1 MKKQY
6 VMKIIVIVAM
16 ALGLAY
22 CGYLV
27 MLYLGQNSM
36 VFPGRTADP
45 AREAEIRRYFPR
57 LEEFSVAAADGAVLR
72 GYYLPRSIHGQSAPA
87 VLYFCGNAEE
97 QTGFFLWSPNELRPY
112 VVAGLDYRGYGHSD
126 GVPSEA
132 VLKADALA
140 AYDALAQKIR
150 PETRIIVMGRS
161 LGTALAAHVAA
172 RRPVAGIILVTPF
185 ASLAGVGQESHP
197 FVPVRLLLK
206 NPFDVVPDAARITA
220 PALFLVAGA
229 DGLVPPR
236 HADRLAAAWPGPKDV
251 RVIEGTGHG
260 NIVDAPEYWKYVREF
275 VKARFEPRPQ
285 P

>member
-1 MKKQY
+1 
-6 VMKIIVIVAM
+6 MKIFVIVIT

-22 CGYLV
+22 CGYLA
-27 MLYLGQNSM
+27 MLYMGQDSM
-36 VFPGRTADP
+36 VFPGRPVDP

-57 LEEFSVAAADGAVLR
+57 LEDFTVTAADGATLR
-72 GYYLPRSIHGQSAPA
+72 GYYLPRTINGQSAPA

-112 VVAGLDYRGYGHSD
+112 AVAGVDYRGYGRSD
-126 GVPSEA
+126 GVPTEA
-132 VLKADALA
+132 VLKSDALAVYDALA
-140 AYDALAQKIR
+140 ARLGEH
-150 PETRIIVMGRS
+150 PRIVVMGRS
-161 LGTALAAHVAA
+161 LGTAMAAYVAA

-185 ASLAGVGQESHP
+185 SSLAAVGQESHP

-206 NPFDVVPDAARITA
+206 NPFDVVPDAAKVAA
-220 PALFLVAGA
+220 PVLFLVAGA
-229 DGLVPPR
+229 DRYVLPH
-236 HADRLAAAWPGPKDV
+236 HADRLAASWPGPKEV

-275 VKARFEPRPQ
+275 VKARFASPQ

>member
-1 MKKQY
+1 
-6 VMKIIVIVAM
+6 MKIFVIVIT

-22 CGYLV
+22 CGYLA
-27 MLYLGQNSM
+27 MLYMGQDSM
-36 VFPGRTADP
+36 VFPGRPVDP

-57 LEEFSVAAADGAVLR
+57 LEDFTVTAADGATLR
-72 GYYLPRSIHGQSAPA
+72 GYYLPRTINGQSAPA

-112 VVAGLDYRGYGHSD
+112 AVAGVDYRGYGRSD
-126 GVPSEA
+126 GVPTEA
-132 VLKADALA
+132 VLKSDALAVYDALA
-140 AYDALAQKIR
+140 ARLGEH
-150 PETRIIVMGRS
+150 PRIVVMGRS
-161 LGTALAAHVAA
+161 LGTAMAAYVAA

-185 ASLAGVGQESHP
+185 SSLAAVGQESHP

-206 NPFDVVPDAARITA
+206 NPFDVVPDAAKVAA
-220 PALFLVAGA
+220 PVLFLVAGA
-229 DGLVPPR
+229 DRYVPPH
-236 HADRLAAAWPGPKDV
+236 HADRLAASWPGPKEV

-275 VKARFEPRPQ
+275 VKARFASPQ

>member
-1 MKKQY
+1 MKKRQ
-6 VMKIIVIVAM
+6 VMKIFVIVFT

-22 CGYLV
+22 CGYLA
-27 MLYLGQNSM
+27 MLYMGQDSM
-36 VFPGRTADP
+36 VFPGRPVDP
-45 AREAEIRRYFPR
+45 VREAEIRRYFPR
-57 LEEFSVAAADGAVLR
+57 LENFSVTAADGATLR
-72 GYYLPRSIHGQSAPA
+72 GYYLPRTISGQPAPA

-112 VVAGLDYRGYGHSD
+112 AVAGVDYRGYGRSG
-126 GVPSEA
+126 GVPTEA
-132 VLKADALA
+132 ALKSDALAVYDALA
-140 AYDALAQKIR
+140 ARLGEH
-150 PETRIIVMGRS
+150 PRIVVMGRS
-161 LGTALAAHVAA
+161 LGTALAAYVAA

-185 ASLAGVGQESHP
+185 ASLAAVGQESHP

-206 NPFDVVPDAARITA
+206 NPFDVVPDAAKVTA

-229 DGLVPPR
+229 DRYVPPH
-236 HADRLAAAWPGPKDV
+236 HADRLAASWPGPKEV

-275 VKARFEPRPQ
+275 VKARFASPQ

>member
-1 MKKQY
+1 
-6 VMKIIVIVAM
+6 MKIFVIVIT

-22 CGYLV
+22 CGYLA
-27 MLYLGQNSM
+27 MLYMGQDSM
-36 VFPGRTADP
+36 VFPGRPVDP

-57 LEEFSVAAADGAVLR
+57 LEDFTVTAADGATLR
-72 GYYLPRSIHGQSAPA
+72 GYSLPRTINGQPAPA

-112 VVAGLDYRGYGHSD
+112 AVAGVDYRGYGRSD
-126 GVPSEA
+126 GVPTEA
-132 VLKADALA
+132 TLKSDALAVYDALA
-140 AYDALAQKIR
+140 AKLGEH
-150 PETRIIVMGRS
+150 PRIVVMGRS
-161 LGTALAAHVAA
+161 LGTAMAAYVAA

-185 ASLAGVGQESHP
+185 SSLAAVGQESHP

-206 NPFDVVPDAARITA
+206 NPFDVVPDAAKVTA

-229 DGLVPPR
+229 DRYVPPH
-236 HADRLAAAWPGPKDV
+236 HADRLAASWPGPKEV

-275 VKARFEPRPQ
+275 VKARFASPQ

>member
-1 MKKQY
+1 
-6 VMKIIVIVAM
+6 MKIFVIVIT

-22 CGYLV
+22 CGYLA
-27 MLYLGQNSM
+27 MLYMGQDSM
-36 VFPGRTADP
+36 VFPGRPVDP

-57 LEEFSVAAADGAVLR
+57 LEDFTVTAADGATLR
-72 GYYLPRSIHGQSAPA
+72 GYYLPRTINGQSAPA

-112 VVAGLDYRGYGHSD
+112 AVAGVDYRGYGRSD
-126 GVPSEA
+126 GVPTEA
-132 VLKADALA
+132 VLKSDALA
-140 AYDALAQKIR
+140 VYDALA
-150 PETRIIVMGRS
+150 TRLGEHPRIVVMGRS
-161 LGTALAAHVAA
+161 LGTAMAAYVAA

-185 ASLAGVGQESHP
+185 SSLAAVGQESHP

-206 NPFDVVPDAARITA
+206 NPFDVVPDAAKVAA

-229 DGLVPPR
+229 DRYVPPH
-236 HADRLAAAWPGPKDV
+236 HADRLAASWPGPKEV

-275 VKARFEPRPQ
+275 VKARFASPQ

>member
-1 MKKQY
+1 
-6 VMKIIVIVAM
+6 MKIFVIVIT

-22 CGYLV
+22 CGYLA
-27 MLYLGQNSM
+27 MLYMGQDSM
-36 VFPGRTADP
+36 VFPGRPVDP

-57 LEEFSVAAADGAVLR
+57 LEDFTVTASDGATLR
-72 GYYLPRSIHGQSAPA
+72 GYSLPRTINGQPAPA

-112 VVAGLDYRGYGHSD
+112 AVAGVDYRGYGRSA
-126 GVPSEA
+126 GVPTEA
-132 VLKADALA
+132 TLKADALA
-140 AYDALAQKIR
+140 VYDALAAKLGEN
-150 PETRIIVMGRS
+150 PRIVVMGRS
-161 LGTALAAHVAA
+161 LGTAMAAYVAA

-185 ASLAGVGQESHP
+185 SSLAAVGQESHP

-206 NPFDVVPDAARITA
+206 NPFDVVPDAARVTA
-220 PALFLVAGA
+220 SALLLVAGA
-229 DGLVPPR
+229 DRYVPPH
-236 HADRLAAAWPGPKDV
+236 HADRLAASWPGPKEV

-275 VKARFEPRPQ
+275 VKARFASPQ

>member
-1 MKKQY
+1 MKNRQ
-6 VMKIIVIVAM
+6 VMKIFVIVIT

-22 CGYLV
+22 CGYLA
-27 MLYLGQNSM
+27 MLYMGQDSM
-36 VFPGRTADP
+36 VFPGRPVDP

-57 LEEFSVAAADGAVLR
+57 LEDFTVTAADGATLR
-72 GYYLPRSIHGQSAPA
+72 GYYLPRTVNGQSAPA

-112 VVAGLDYRGYGHSD
+112 AVAGVDYRGYGRSD
-126 GVPSEA
+126 GVPTEA
-132 VLKADALA
+132 ALKSDALAVYDALA
-140 AYDALAQKIR
+140 ARLGGH
-150 PETRIIVMGRS
+150 PRIVVMGRS
-161 LGTALAAHVAA
+161 LGTAMAAYVAA

-185 ASLAGVGQESHP
+185 SSLAAVGQESHP

-206 NPFDVVPDAARITA
+206 NPFDVVPDAAKVVA

-229 DGLVPPR
+229 DRYVPPH
-236 HADRLAAAWPGPKDV
+236 HADRLAASWPGPKEV

-275 VKARFEPRPQ
+275 VKARFASPQ